1 MDRFYLVCT
10 FLLAAVLGLC
20 VGSFLNV
27 LIYRLPRGM
36 NIAKPGS
43 HCTVCREPIRWYDN
57 IPVISYLVLRGK
69 CRHCGTKISPRYM
82 IVELL
87 NCLFW
92 VACVWRFYAYGW
104 GVLIVCSI
112 TVSMLLTAFFTDLEH
127 MMIPDSVNGI
137 IGLCA
142 IAAFILQICG
152 IGTEVSW
159 QDRFWGLLAG
169 GGSFL
174 LIYFIVLLVIRR
186 EGLGLGD
193 VKLMTGVGLLLGWRS
208 TVLAIAFACILA
220 SFYALAKKAGR
231 GKREEKSLKT
241 DEETAEEKER
251 KNEFPFAPF
260 LTTAAAVCLFF
271 GEQICTA
278 YTNLFL

>member
-1 MDRFYLVCT
+1 M
-10 FLLAAVLGLC
+10 
-20 VGSFLNV
+20 

-159 QDRFWGLLAG
+159 QDRLWG
-169 GGSFL
+169 
-174 LIYFIVLLVIRR
+174 IV
-186 EGLGLGD
+186 
-193 VKLMTGVGLLLGWRS
+193 
-208 TVLAIAFACILA
+208 
-220 SFYALAKKAGR
+220 
-231 GKREEKSLKT
+231 
-241 DEETAEEKER
+241 
-251 KNEFPFAPF
+251 
-260 LTTAAAVCLFF
+260 
-271 GEQICTA
+271 
-278 YTNLFL
+278 